1 MHQRKNPRYQV
12 EAPAVMRVQGRGPF
26 VVTILDVS
34 TTGVRVSS
42 PSEFPAG
49 TRVNITCGGAQ
60 VAGEIRYSR
69 QVEREFHVGVLA
81 DGASAGAIS
90 ETGEV
95 DLMRLFQH
103 HLRRT

>member
-1 MHQRKNPRYQV
+1 MQQRKNPRYQV
-12 EAPAVMRVQGRGPF
+12 EAPAIMRVEGRGPF
-26 VVTILDVS
+26 VVTVLDVS

-60 VAGEIRYSR
+60 LTGEIRYCR
-69 QVEREFHVGVLA
+69 QVEREFNVGVLA

-90 ETGEV
+90 ETGEI
-95 DLMRLFQH
+95 DLMRLFPPH
-103 HLRRT
+103 IRRT